1 MLGGRHDGKNTERRV
16 IGPCMF
22 KLLKTAWNPF
32 LTFRV
37 CIHVAYL
44 VSNSL
49 WIDFKVKH
57 STWLLGTLARFL
69 PKAPPTRSFSEQRE
83 LFFEITSP
91 LLKKCSGIY
100 MEGELWEE
108 VTFHITAKGSCMKR

>member
-22 KLLKTAWNPF
+22 KLLKTAWNLL

-37 CIHVAYL
+37 CIHVAHL

-57 STWLLGTLARFL
+57 STWLVETLARFL
-69 PKAPPTRSFSEQRE
+69 PKAPPTRSFSEHRD
-83 LFFEITSP
+83 FFSKLP
-91 LLKKCSGIY
+91 PPS
-100 MEGELWEE
+100 
-108 VTFHITAKGSCMKR
+108 